1 MSYNSLHTTHYT
13 LDYIYIAEQIHLSG
27 KYFIFTVLMLIR
39 MKPPDKSGEKFDKCN
54 NLLFVM
60 NISTINMSYI
70 YMIN

>member
-1 MSYNSLHTTHYT
+1 
-13 LDYIYIAEQIHLSG
+13 
-27 KYFIFTVLMLIR
+27 MLIR
-39 MKPPDKSGEKFDKCN
+39 MKPPDKSGEKFDKGN